1 MTAFSSEKG
10 ALRPSRRMVLA
21 GFSSAALAALTG
33 CGGGPGAATPASSG
47 AATGAAAD
55 FGTLEVQLSWL
66 KNAEFAGEYFA
77 DSKGYYRDAGFS
89 AVNLIAGGPG
99 GASAETMVLSGKALV
114 GTSSPVG
121 VAPVVLNEGAPLKII
136 GSTYQ
141 KNPFTI
147 VSLAANSIT
156 APADLVGKKI
166 GVQAGVNE
174 TLFDALLEVN
184 KIDASK
190 VTKVPVQYDPQPL
203 INGDVEGFFAYLTNE
218 VLTLELGGH
227 KTAVLPFADNG
238 LPFIAESFVVTDDS
252 IKNKR
257 AELKAFLMATIK
269 GWKDAVADSAESARL
284 AVEVYGKELGLTLAK
299 EKGQAEAQNTKLIAT
314 PETDSNGLFTVSKE
328 LMDKN
333 IEILKLAGYDTTADA
348 IFDLSLLDEVYAENP
363 DLK

>member
-1 MTAFSSEKG
+1 MNNIQEQAM
-10 ALRPSRRMVLA
+10 ARPSRRTVLA
-21 GFSSAALAALTG
+21 GLSSLGVLALTG
-33 CGGGPGAATPASSG
+33 CGTGSAATPGSSSAAS
-47 AATGAAAD
+47 

-77 DSKGYYRDAGFS
+77 DAKGYYKEAGFP

-121 VAPVVLNEGAPLKII
+121 VAPVILNEGAPLKII

-147 VSLAANSIT
+147 VSLAGNPMT
-156 APADLVGKKI
+156 KPEDLVGKKI

-174 TLFDALLEVN
+174 TLFDALLQVN
-184 KIDASK
+184 KIDAGK

-227 KTAVLPFADNG
+227 QTAVLPFADNG
-238 LPFIAESFVVTDDS
+238 LPFIAESFVTTEDS

-257 AELKAFLMATIK
+257 AELKAFLLASIR
-269 GWKDAVADSAESARL
+269 GWKDAVADPAESARL
-284 AVEVYGKELGLTLAK
+284 AVEVYGKELGLSLDK
-299 EKGQAEAQNTKLIAT
+299 EKGQAEAQNTKLIVSD
-314 PETDSNGLFTVSKE
+314 ETKANGLFTISRE
-328 LMDKN
+328 LQEKN
-333 IEILKLAGYDTTADA
+333 IEILKLAGFDTTADR
-348 IFDLSLLDEVYAENP
+348 IFDMSLLAEVYQENP
-363 DLK
+363 GLK